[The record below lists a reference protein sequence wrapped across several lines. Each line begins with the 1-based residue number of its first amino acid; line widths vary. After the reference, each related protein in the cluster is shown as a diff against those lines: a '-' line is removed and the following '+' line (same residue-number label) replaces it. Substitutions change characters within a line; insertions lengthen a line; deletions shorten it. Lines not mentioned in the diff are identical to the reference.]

1 MKMKDYKKPEI
12 EVLSQYAH
20 LMEVITPG
28 TPKEHFDAPEFHGLE
43 SLLGEGRIM
52 TIDAFEEIDNELDNS
67 VLKPQKKS
75 LWDE

>member
-1 MKMKDYKKPEI
+1 MKDYIKPEI
-12 EVLSQYAH
+12 EVLSQYAR

-28 TPKEHFDAPEFHGLE
+28 TPKEHFDAPEFRGLE
-43 SLLGEGRIM
+43 SLLGDGPRM
-52 TIDAFEEIDNELDNS
+52 TIDTFEEIDNELDNS

>member
-1 MKMKDYKKPEI
+1 MKDYIKPEI
-12 EVLSQYAH
+12 EVLSQYAR

-43 SLLGEGRIM
+43 S
-52 TIDAFEEIDNELDNS
+52 DNELDNS

>member
-1 MKMKDYKKPEI
+1 MKDYKKPEI

-43 SLLGEGRIM
+43 SLLGEGRM
-52 TIDAFEEIDNELDNS
+52 EIDNELDNS